1 MISSASASSVRVFVS
16 TLYVTIIICVMYIHD
31 MYLGLKLNVYM
42 YTDCIF
48 AAEISTHE
56 SLQQ

>member
-16 TLYVTIIICVMYIHD
+16 TLYVIIIICVMYIHD

-48 AAEISTHE
+48 AAEISTYE